1 MSIEEEDEFNG
12 EQGFSCQYI
21 NLDKRLDRRKLMQAE
36 MKAQGLKG
44 QRFSAKMGDD
54 VKDSLVTWQWHSK
67 LNCLY
72 DKKTLPALHD
82 MSKGERGCSGSHIAL
97 WKQCLRR
104 NDPSKPM
111 LILED
116 DAVLWERSGVKFPEL
131 TQRLIDAVEQVR
143 VGAVLARVRVAG
155 RRGGEGGQGEGW
167 RSPLACARQ
176 MPGWHSPLATLA
188 LATLALATFALATL
202 ALGHADRQ
210 CLRPLSRAPQCW
222 DVENTPVILYVGCEV
237 VQWRDSRRVVVEGP
251 PVMKLREAEYLWQT
265 SSYIIWPAAAKELLA
280 HLPIDCPT
288 DCYISKLVLEG
299 FVTAVVASPCLV
311 EQRDPYAK
319 GDIKHTNVYKW
330 DVQK

>member
-1 MSIEEEDEFNG
+1 MVARSLLHKLPERITLPGISKKKRSGRSSPNGSGRGSPMSIEEEDEFNG

-131 TQRLIDAVEQVR
+131 TQRLIDAVEQ
-143 VGAVLARVRVAG
+143 
-155 RRGGEGGQGEGW
+155 
-167 RSPLACARQ
+167 
-176 MPGWHSPLATLA
+176 
-188 LATLALATFALATL
+188 
-202 ALGHADRQ
+202 
-210 CLRPLSRAPQCW
+210 CW

>member
-1 MSIEEEDEFNG
+1 MPERIALPGISKKKRSGRSSPNGSGRGSPMSIEEEDEFNG

-143 VGAVLARVRVAG
+143 GSCARARAARVWWG
-155 RRGGEGGQGEGW
+155 RGRPRGG
-167 RSPLACARQ
+167 LALATCHPR
-176 MPGWHSPLATLA
+176 PCHPRPATLA
-188 LATLALATFALATL
+188 LPPSPLPPSPLPPSPSAMLIASASARRRALRSAGT
-202 ALGHADRQ
+202 
-210 CLRPLSRAPQCW
+210 
-222 DVENTPVILYVGCEV
+222 
-237 VQWRDSRRVVVEGP
+237 WRTRR
-251 PVMKLREAEYLWQT
+251 
-265 SSYIIWPAAAKELLA
+265 
-280 HLPIDCPT
+280 
-288 DCYISKLVLEG
+288 
-299 FVTAVVASPCLV
+299 
-311 EQRDPYAK
+311 
-319 GDIKHTNVYKW
+319 
-330 DVQK
+330 

>member
-1 MSIEEEDEFNG
+1 MLSLATLGGAPHSPSPVCSSCVVPERITLPGISKKKRSGRSSPNGSGRGSPMSIEEEDEFNG

-143 VGAVLARVRVAG
+143 GSCARARACGGAAREAKGRVGARHLRAPAKCLVGTRHLPP
-155 RRGGEGGQGEGW
+155 
-167 RSPLACARQ
+167 SPL
-176 MPGWHSPLATLA
+176 PPSPLPPSPLLPSPSAMLTASASARCRALRSAGTLRTRRSSCTWDARSCSGATRA
-188 LATLALATFALATL
+188 VSS
-202 ALGHADRQ
+202 
-210 CLRPLSRAPQCW
+210 SRARP
-222 DVENTPVILYVGCEV
+222 
-237 VQWRDSRRVVVEGP
+237 
-251 PVMKLREAEYLWQT
+251 
-265 SSYIIWPAAAKELLA
+265 
-280 HLPIDCPT
+280 
-288 DCYISKLVLEG
+288 
-299 FVTAVVASPCLV
+299 
-311 EQRDPYAK
+311 
-319 GDIKHTNVYKW
+319 
-330 DVQK
+330 

>member
-131 TQRLIDAVEQVR
+131 TQRLIAAVEQVR
-143 VGAVLARVRVAG
+143 GSCARARVVGASEAKGRVGTRHLPP
-155 RRGGEGGQGEGW
+155 
-167 RSPLACARQ
+167 SPL
-176 MPGWHSPLATLA
+176 PPSPL
-188 LATLALATFALATL
+188 
-202 ALGHADRQ
+202 
-210 CLRPLSRAPQCW
+210 PLSPSPPSPLPPSTLPPSPSAMLIASASARRRALRSAG
-222 DVENTPVILYVGCEV
+222 T
-237 VQWRDSRRVVVEGP
+237 WRTRR
-251 PVMKLREAEYLWQT
+251 
-265 SSYIIWPAAAKELLA
+265 
-280 HLPIDCPT
+280 
-288 DCYISKLVLEG
+288 
-299 FVTAVVASPCLV
+299 
-311 EQRDPYAK
+311 
-319 GDIKHTNVYKW
+319 
-330 DVQK
+330 

>member
-1 MSIEEEDEFNG
+1 MCSSCVVPERITLPGISKKKRSGRSSPNGSGRGSPMSIEEEDEFNG

-155 RRGGEGGQGEGW
+155 RRGRPRGG
-167 RSPLACARQ
+167 
-176 MPGWHSPLATLA
+176 LA
-188 LATLALATFALATL
+188 LATCVRPPNAWLALATC
-202 ALGHADRQ
+202 HPRP
-210 CLRPLSRAPQCW
+210 CHPRPCRLRPR
-222 DVENTPVILYVGCEV
+222 
-237 VQWRDSRRVVVEGP
+237 
-251 PVMKLREAEYLWQT
+251 
-265 SSYIIWPAAAKELLA
+265 
-280 HLPIDCPT
+280 
-288 DCYISKLVLEG
+288 
-299 FVTAVVASPCLV
+299 PC
-311 EQRDPYAK
+311 
-319 GDIKHTNVYKW
+319 
-330 DVQK
+330 

>member
-82 MSKGERGCSGSHIAL
+82 MSKGERGCSDIAL

-143 VGAVLARVRVAG
+143 GSCARARRARVRASPCQRQEPEHRQ
-155 RRGGEGGQGEGW
+155 RRPSAHL
-167 RSPLACARQ
+167 RRLAHLRTAAACAR
-176 MPGWHSPLATLA
+176 
-188 LATLALATFALATL
+188 
-202 ALGHADRQ
+202 
-210 CLRPLSRAPQCW
+210 RA
-222 DVENTPVILYVGCEV
+222 
-237 VQWRDSRRVVVEGP
+237 RVRWGG
-251 PVMKLREAEYLWQT
+251 
-265 SSYIIWPAAAKELLA
+265 AA
-280 HLPIDCPT
+280 
-288 DCYISKLVLEG
+288 
-299 FVTAVVASPCLV
+299 
-311 EQRDPYAK
+311 
-319 GDIKHTNVYKW
+319 
-330 DVQK
+330 